1 MVMTQRTVRRFLQLF
16 TFQEFNAPHTRRR
29 TQMIH
34 DGIGFVESLRR
45 NDVFVGDAFVL
56 VGRRGAVAMK
66 PDVMLSRN
74 LTESLIKWHVFLPLG
89 CHPERSRRISR
100 IRDGSEAQKIVRD
113 VSVRAGLAFS
123 LNMTVLVTNCLAA
136 PALFQ

>member
-16 TFQEFNAPHTRRR
+16 TFQECTAPHTSGRA
-29 TQMIH
+29 QMIH
-34 DGIGFVESLRR
+34 DGIGFVKSLRR

-56 VGRRGAVAMK
+56 VGRRRAIAMK

-100 IRDGSEAQKIVRD
+100 HSRRTRGPETS
-113 VSVRAGLAFS
+113 
-123 LNMTVLVTNCLAA
+123 
-136 PALFQ
+136 

>member
-16 TFQEFNAPHTRRR
+16 TFQEFNAPHTSGR

-66 PDVMLSRN
+66 PDVMLSWN
-74 LTESLIKWHVFLPLG
+74 LTKSLIKRHVFLPLG
-89 CHPERSRRISR
+89 YHPER
-100 IRDGSEAQKIVRD
+100 QRD
-113 VSVRAGLAFS
+113 VASITAGY
-123 LNMTVLVTNCLAA
+123 TGT
-136 PALFQ
+136 

>member
-16 TFQEFNAPHTRRR
+16 TFQEFNTPHTCRR

-56 VGRRGAVAMK
+56 VGRRRAVAMK

-74 LTESLIKWHVFLPLG
+74 LTESLIKWHVFLSFRLS
-89 CHPERSRRISR
+89 SRAQSKHL
-100 IRDGSEAQKIVRD
+100 SAFATEARP
-113 VSVRAGLAFS
+113 RE
-123 LNMTVLVTNCLAA
+123 
-136 PALFQ
+136 